1 MTDDRD
7 STDAADASGDVNL
20 GWRIVT
26 TGHDADGRAMVRS
39 DRRLPVDDGQEPI
52 RAGHILAV
60 NVPAK
65 FVDDGDLDSGR
76 PVLDP
81 GSLAVDALV
90 VEPTTTWLVDR
101 SAAPSGRFEAL
112 IVVRGQLHVTVG
124 SDEASLQP
132 GSVFVARGVPFG
144 ARTSA
149 EVQTRLLVVR
159 AEPSTQSEPAVST
172 SLRSAS
178 GPARRVRRVVAGT
191 DEHGRPQIVHDG
203 DPAVMFVVGDEA
215 APLAALADVW
225 DFGGPVCAYD
235 QGGDPPEPF
244 DLEPRGGG
252 AKILDVELEAA
263 QPGAPAPDGGWH
275 ATATTDVDAIV
286 SGSVQMYLPDLPP
299 VTLEAGDIVVQR
311 GTNHLWH
318 AVGTE
323 PLRMST
329 IMVGVRP

>member
-7 STDAADASGDVNL
+7 SADAADASGDVNL

-132 GSVFVARGVPFG
+132 GSVFVARGVPF
-144 ARTSA
+144 
-149 EVQTRLLVVR
+149 
-159 AEPSTQSEPAVST
+159 
-172 SLRSAS
+172 
-178 GPARRVRRVVAGT
+178 VRRVVAGT

-263 QPGAPAPDGGWH
+263 PPGSPAPDAGWH
-275 ATATTDVDAIV
+275 ATATIDVDVIV